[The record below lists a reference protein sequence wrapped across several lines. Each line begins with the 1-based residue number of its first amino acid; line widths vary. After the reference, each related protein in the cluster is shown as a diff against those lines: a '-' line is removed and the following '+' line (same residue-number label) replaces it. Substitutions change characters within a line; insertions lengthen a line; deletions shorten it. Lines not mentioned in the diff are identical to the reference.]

1 MERGGLSAES
11 AAAVQGPV
19 CVHRDGAVAVVE
31 VRNPPVNALS
41 QSVRSGLLDAF
52 AGLAGDASVLAIVLR
67 GASGR
72 FVAGADIKE
81 LASPPAEPAL
91 RDVLAA
97 IDRCPQVVIA
107 AIEGAA
113 LGGGLELALACDWRL
128 ADAAAR
134 VGLPE
139 VKIGIIPGAGGTQRL
154 PRLIGVSNALRLI
167 VDGQALAAPEA
178 LALGVIDQVVDT
190 SASEAAIA
198 LAHAPDVRQRVRK
211 RRLSEA
217 APVREPLEQLEQ
229 AAQEAQ
235 RKGRGQPA
243 IEAAIEAV
251 RQSALKPFPE
261 GMSVERQLFLELRDS
276 AQAGALRHLFFA
288 ERAAAKV
295 PGVGDAVSRALN
307 GVGVIGSGTM
317 GSGIVVALAAAGLDV
332 VLIERDAPALEA
344 GLARIERILAQTVA
358 SKRLSAEA
366 AQQRR
371 ARVRGS
377 TDYRALAN
385 CDLVIEAAFEDIEVK
400 KDIFKRVVEVV
411 PPGVVLAT
419 NTSFI
424 DVDLIASATPR
435 AADTLG
441 LHFFSP
447 AHVMKLLEVVRGRE
461 TSSTAL
467 ATGLALARR
476 LGKLPV
482 VAGVCDGFIGNRI
495 SQAYR
500 RQCEFMLEEGA
511 TPEQVDQAL
520 EAFGFA
526 MGPFAVSDMAGLD
539 ISWARRK
546 AFASARDPRERYVDV
561 ADTLCEGGRF
571 GQKTGAGWYA
581 YPNGGRQRQPDQA
594 VTRLVEA
601 ASTKRGLTRRPFDA
615 AEIQHRAL
623 AGMVVE
629 AALVLEDGI
638 AQRPSD
644 IDLVFVHGYGFPA
657 VKGGPLFWASHQ
669 PPEQLRRW
677 IACVEEATGFGFREP
692 AHLDQ
697 VWKAYQI

>member
-1 MERGGLSAES
+1 MERGLLAGSVEP
-11 AAAVQGPV
+11 AVAIQGPV

-52 AGLAGDASVLAIVLR
+52 TELAGDASVQTIVLS
-67 GASGR
+67 GAGGR

-81 LASPPAEPAL
+81 LSSPPVEPAL

-97 IDRCPQVVIA
+97 IDRCPQGVIA
-107 AIEGAA
+107 AIDGAA

-128 ADAAAR
+128 AGATAR

-139 VKIGIIPGAGGTQRL
+139 VKLGIIPGAGGTQRL
-154 PRLIGVSNALRLI
+154 PRLMGASSALRLI
-167 VDGQALAAPEA
+167 TGGQALAAHDA
-178 LALGVIDQVVDT
+178 LGLGVIDQVVDT
-190 SASEAAIA
+190 SASEAAVA
-198 LAHAPDVRQRVRK
+198 LAHAQRAPK
-211 RRLSEA
+211 RRLSDVP
-217 APVREPLEQLEQ
+217 PVPEPVDQFEQ
-229 AAQEAQ
+229 AAHEA
-235 RKGRGQPA
+235 RRRGRGQPA
-243 IEAAIEAV
+243 MEAAIEAV
-251 RQSALKPFPE
+251 RQSVLKSFSD
-261 GMSVERQLFLELRDS
+261 GMAVERQLFLELRDS
-276 AQAGALRHLFFA
+276 PQAAALRHLFFS
-288 ERAAAKV
+288 ERVAAKV
-295 PGVGDAVSRALN
+295 PGLEGVVPRALN
-307 GVGVIGSGTM
+307 SVGVIGSGTM
-317 GSGIVVALAAAGLDV
+317 GSGIVVALVGAGLDV
-332 VLIERDAPALEA
+332 VLIERDVPALEA
-344 GLARIERILAQTVA
+344 GLGRIERILAQAVA
-358 SKRLSAEA
+358 SKKLTAEA
-366 AQQRR
+366 MQQQR
-371 ARVRGS
+371 ARIQGR
-377 TDYRALAN
+377 TDYAALAN
-385 CDLVIEAAFEDIEVK
+385 CDVVIEAAFEDIEVK
-400 KDIFKRVVEVV
+400 KDIFSHVVGGV
-411 PPGVVLAT
+411 PSGVVLAT

-435 AADTLG
+435 AGDILG

-461 TSSTAL
+461 TSNTAL

-500 RQCEFMLEEGA
+500 RQCEYMLEEGA

-526 MGPFAVSDMAGLD
+526 MGPFAVVDMAGLD

-546 AFASARDPRERYVDV
+546 AFASARDARERYVDI
-561 ADTLCEGGRF
+561 ADTLCELGRF

-581 YPNGGRQRQPDQA
+581 YPNGGRQRQPDPA

-601 ASTKRGLTRRPFDA
+601 ASRKRGLTRRSFDA

-623 AGMVVE
+623 AAMVVE

-657 VKGGPLFWASHQ
+657 VKGGPLFWASCQ
-669 PPEQLRRW
+669 PPEHIRGW
-677 IACVEEATGFGFREP
+677 IASVEAATGFGFRKP
-692 AHLDQ
+692 AHLDRI
-697 VWKAYQI
+697 WEAYQG